1 MKNVIIC
8 LGIIL
13 SLFSCSKRNFDNY
26 VTKTEYN
33 KIVIENN
40 LNKELLKEAK
50 DSIQVLQ
57 DSIYSSIG
65 VWDKEYKTA
74 LDSITYYKQLAKDKD
89 AESLIYKFQ
98 IERIRNYIKIVDK
111 DKTQLQF
118 LKGWIKRAIEDEF

>member
-1 MKNVIIC
+1 MKNIIIC

-26 VTKTEYN
+26 VTKTEYD

-50 DSIQVLQ
+50 DSIQILQ
-57 DSIYSSIG
+57 DSIHSSIG

>member
-8 LGIIL
+8 LGIML

-26 VTKTEYN
+26 VTKTEYD

-57 DSIYSSIG
+57 DSIHSSIG
-65 VWDKEYKTA
+65 VWDKKYKTA